1 MADSNQSPSSATTGS
16 YTAPNGKPDTFHWT
30 GDNMDELDEW
40 MEALGYDQ
48 MHGPGI
54 WVEDGDVLVIED
66 FDGQMRLQSGGH
78 LIHKNDEFAVS
89 QP

>member
-1 MADSNQSPSSATTGS
+1 MAINQNEPSVSSSGS
-16 YTAPNGKPDTFHWT
+16 YTASNGNTDTFHWT
-30 GDNMDELDEW
+30 GDNMDDLDEW

-48 MHGPGI
+48 MHGPGM

-66 FDGQMRLQSGGH
+66 FDGQMRLQPDGH